1 MQIKHSSLSKEKG
14 KKALL
19 GHRRLLSVDMHW
31 IAHGH
36 NERNINA
43 EVHLA
48 QTSSYKVES
57 LTGLNILLLYLYGKK
72 KCNNFQVSKRFQ
84 RTHSVLLFCCIKLW
98 TKAVL
103 SSDSFFR
110 NIVLRQEWSGRHWS
124 RSNVESGKATKTRA
138 PQETNPIGIGVQG

>member
-19 GHRRLLSVDMHW
+19 GHRRLLSVD

-84 RTHSVLLFCCIKLW
+84 RTHSVLLFCCIKL
-98 TKAVL
+98 
-103 SSDSFFR
+103 
-110 NIVLRQEWSGRHWS
+110 
-124 RSNVESGKATKTRA
+124 
-138 PQETNPIGIGVQG
+138 